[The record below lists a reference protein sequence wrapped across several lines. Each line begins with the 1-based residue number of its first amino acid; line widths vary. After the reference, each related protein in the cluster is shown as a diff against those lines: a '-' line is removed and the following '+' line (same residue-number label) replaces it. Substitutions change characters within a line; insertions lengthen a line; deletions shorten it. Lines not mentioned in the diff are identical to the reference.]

1 MKRVYEEAA
10 MYVRWIVA
18 AIVALIVTLPALLAS
33 VD

>member
-10 MYVRWIVA
+10 RYVRWIVA
-18 AIVALIVTLPALLAS
+18 AIATFLVVLPALLAS

>member
-10 MYVRWIVA
+10 KYVRWAVA
-18 AIVALIVTLPALLAS
+18 AIATFLVALPALLAT